1 MKTTTTRPTKRKPSR
16 FGASAKTA
24 VSMVAA
30 AALLGGWN
38 LVAHLDNA
46 QADTQAD
53 PLTTLSSTSLTVAP
67 VAAIQSRTTPRALP
81 TLAPL
86 TIAPVPT
93 LKIAPGCVQPADAAA
108 GVAAL
113 ALPDLPALA
122 ALPTLA
128 PLPSMPNLPPPPPPS
143 SSGDGSNH
151 GNAGGVSSGG
161 S

>member
-67 VAAIQSRTTPRALP
+67 VVAIQSRTTPR
-81 TLAPL
+81 
-86 TIAPVPT
+86 
-93 LKIAPGCVQPADAAA
+93 
-108 GVAAL
+108 
-113 ALPDLPALA
+113 